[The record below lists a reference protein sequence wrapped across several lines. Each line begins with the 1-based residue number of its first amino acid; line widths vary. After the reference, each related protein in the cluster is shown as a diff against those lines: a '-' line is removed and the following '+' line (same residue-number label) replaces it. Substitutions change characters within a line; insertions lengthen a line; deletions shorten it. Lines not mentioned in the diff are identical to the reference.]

1 MLKKIL
7 LGLFS
12 LKFFA
17 VLGTLFGKW
26 VLALPIGGFFLYLL
40 YQIGL
45 RLPPKVENKEE
56 STWKTKDADLYVATG
71 NWGYGD

>member
-17 VLGTLFGKW
+17 VLGAVFGKW
-26 VLALPIGGFFLYLL
+26 VLALPIGGFFS
-40 YQIGL
+40 
-45 RLPPKVENKEE
+45 LPSLSNRVKIV
-56 STWKTKDADLYVATG
+56 G
-71 NWGYGD
+71 NSN